1 MVDRVRRRWESLLR
15 RRLRLPLRPGPL
27 PRSMAVKVARAAKV
41 EKAGKAGKA
50 EPWGLRLPPGHV
62 GGWSAAG
69 R

>member
-27 PRSMAVKVARAAKV
+27 PRSMAGKVARAAKV
-41 EKAGKAGKA
+41 EKAGKA
-50 EPWGLRLPPGHV
+50 EPWGLRLTPGHV